1 MLDALVRPAL
11 LIALLIAAAGPW
23 FVIALLRPALRS
35 TGLSSGQLD
44 PIGDRV
50 ARVAAGA
57 AWIALAAGLP
67 ELYLQTVDITG
78 GTIFSGVEPAVVWR
92 LLTRTATGWVWI
104 GRSALIGAL
113 LVVLRT
119 CPEPGRRACHFDR
132 LRAQPEPDRRTSRSR
147 PRFGIRW
154 WAALI
159 LGAAALTSRTLA
171 SHSSAI
177 ASGSLLAI
185 AADALHILAAAS
197 WIGLLIHFRVLLARL
212 LRLEEK
218 TAQPVLTEIVGRI
231 TPIALASAGVLAATG
246 LYNATR
252 HLDSF
257 RAIVASP
264 YGLTLLA
271 KLLLL
276 VPVLAAGSL
285 NFLVIRPAL
294 RRARPSEK
302 RSESGRAILAHRLL
316 SLVEIEVTVGAAVLA
331 LAAVLSAVPPAMDDP
346 SGTVSL
352 SRLADLFTPRQPPL
366 SSPGLGPG
374 PWPALQQ
381 TADDYAYSVFN
392 HTWAGAA
399 LIVIAIASFLEG
411 WQGRRFRWARAWPLV
426 FVMLAVFL
434 FVRNDPEA
442 WPFGP
447 VGFLESMRIP
457 EMVQHRISVLLLLA
471 LGWVEY
477 LGRSGQ
483 VGQSRWAYIFPSL
496 CLVGGFMLFS
506 HSHDLGISASDTQTY
521 IYIQHAVM
529 GTFALLAGLCR
540 WFQLRQNEE
549 GRWLGRLW
557 PIFVFLLGLHMFLF
571 YKEM

>member
-1 MLDALVRPAL
+1 MLDALIRPAL
-11 LIALLIAAAGPW
+11 LIALVTAAAGPW
-23 FVIALLRPALRS
+23 FVITLLRPALRS
-35 TGLSSGQLD
+35 VGLSSGHFD
-44 PIGDRV
+44 PIGNRV

-57 AWIALAAGLP
+57 AWIALAASLP
-67 ELYLQTVDITG
+67 ELYLQAVDISG
-78 GTIFSGVEPAVVWR
+78 GTIFSGVELSVIWR
-92 LLTRTATGWVWI
+92 LLTRTSVGRVWI
-104 GRSALIGAL
+104 GRTALLAAL
-113 LVVLRT
+113 LVILAT
-119 CPEPGRRACHFDR
+119 CRDPGQRETPS
-132 LRAQPEPDRRTSRSR
+132 QPL
-147 PRFGIRW
+147 FGIRW
-154 WAALI
+154 WVALA
-159 LGAAALTSRTLA
+159 LAAAALASRALA
-171 SHSSAI
+171 SHTSAL
-177 ASGSLLAI
+177 ASGSPLAI
-185 AADALHILAAAS
+185 ATDALHILAAAS

-212 LRLEEK
+212 LRLEEMV
-218 TAQPVLTEIVGRI
+218 AQPVLTEIVNRI
-231 TPIALASAGVLAATG
+231 TPIALASAGVLAVTG

-252 HLDSF
+252 HLDSLM
-257 RAIVASP
+257 AIVASP

-294 RRARPSEK
+294 RSSLLSEK
-302 RSESGRAILAHRLL
+302 GSAPKRDGLAHRLL
-316 SLVEIEVTVGAAVLA
+316 SLVEIEVTVGAAILA
-331 LAAVLSAVPPAMDDP
+331 LAAVLSAVPPAVDDP
-346 SGTVSL
+346 SGTLSL
-352 SRLADLFTPRQPPL
+352 SRLADLFTPREPPL

-381 TADDYAYSVFN
+381 TPDDYAYSVFN

-399 LIVIAIASFLEG
+399 LIVLAIASFLEG
-411 WQGRRFRWARAWPLV
+411 LRGARFRWARAWPLV
-426 FVMLAVFL
+426 FVMLAAFL

-483 VGQSRWAYIFPSL
+483 VGQSRWAHIFPSL
-496 CLVGGFMLFS
+496 CLIGGFMLFS

-540 WFQLRQNEE
+540 WFQLRRNEE

-557 PIFVFLLGLHMFLF
+557 PLFVFLLGLQMFLF